1 MLSEPIPHWLHEQ
14 IDKIQDL
21 GIFETTKIP
30 NHVLINEY
38 QSGQGISPHLDGN
51 LFHPIIATIS
61 LGTKSLSHKKKLLL
75 LFF

>member
-1 MLSEPIPHWLHEQ
+1 MIAETIPHWLLDQ

-21 GIFETTKIP
+21 GLFSSNERP

-38 QSGQGISPHLDGN
+38 KPGQGISPHLDGN

-61 LGTKSLSHKKKLLL
+61 LGNKSLSRKN
-75 LFF
+75 

>member
-1 MLSEPIPHWLHEQ
+1 MLSEPIPQWLHEQ
-14 IDKIQDL
+14 INKIQDL

-38 QSGQGISPHLDGN
+38 QPGQGISPHLDGN

-61 LGTKSLSHKKKLLL
+61 LGKSISRKKFL
-75 LFF
+75 